1 MLVTLK
7 EALADAKKNNYGI
20 GMFGAYNMETIRA
33 VVEAGEEM
41 RSPVILGFAEGHIP
55 LNKIQIEDIWYP
67 MVHYAKRASVPVVV
81 HLDHGFTYENV
92 IKAIHYNF
100 TSVMFD
106 ASSESFE
113 RNVEVSAEISRVA
126 HAVGCSVEA
135 EIGHVGG
142 HEQMYDE
149 DEEEAMY
156 TKPEDARRF
165 VEQTGIDALA
175 VAIGTV
181 HGPYR
186 KQPKLDIDRLERI
199 HSMVDVPLVLHGGSG
214 LSAEDF
220 RATIDGGVRKIN
232 IFTDLSV
239 AGYRGAATVADE
251 PEDKRNILT
260 LTEAVVAS
268 YKEEVKRYTEIF
280 RSSGKA

>member
-1 MLVTLK
+1 MLVTLR
-7 EALADAKKNNYGI
+7 EALSDAEKNNYGI

-33 VVEAGEEM
+33 VVEAGEET

-55 LNKIQIEDIWYP
+55 LNKIEIEDIWYP

-81 HLDHGFTYENV
+81 HLDHGFTYDNV
-92 IKAIHYNF
+92 IKAIHRNF

-106 ASSESFE
+106 GSSESFE
-113 RNVEVSAEISRVA
+113 ENVRMSAEIARVA
-126 HAVGCSVEA
+126 HALGCSVEA

-142 HEQMYDE
+142 HEQMYAE
-149 DEEEAMY
+149 DEEAALY
-156 TKPEDARRF
+156 TKPEDARKF
-165 VEQTGIDALA
+165 VEMTDVDALA

-186 KQPKLDIDRLERI
+186 KQPKLDLARLEEINRL
-199 HSMVDVPLVLHGGSG
+199 VEVPLVLHGGSG
-214 LSAEDF
+214 LSTEDF
-220 RATIDGGVRKIN
+220 RATIDRGVRKIN

-239 AGYRGAATVADE
+239 AGYRGAATVAQE

-268 YKEEVKRYTEIF
+268 YKEEVKKYAEIF